1 MYIKKIEKVTLKACY
16 FFSVITL
23 ISIFFRKYQ
32 DVRLS
37 RDRARGARG
46 SRARAEALH
55 GGALQE
61 DRGEPRASQEGGAR
75 AGADAPARGG
85 RDEGEARRGRAPA
98 ELAAEEGG
106 AREADQEQ
114 RLEAGE
120 HREGGQAREGQHQ
133 EGGDPLQLR
142 LRPRRPLGRPDGG
155 VWRCRRRW
163 RRRWRRRCQ
172 HAHLGQGGVG
182 WTPHD
187 RGEAVA
193 HARHLQPPRAADDW
207 AHVHS
212 HPARELLPHAGLQ
225 EHAPHRLRARPAH
238 VLQLRP
244 SLQVQ
249 GPPTR

>member
-16 FFSVITL
+16 FFLVITL
-23 ISIFFRKYQ
+23 ISIFRKYQ
-32 DVRLS
+32 DVRVS
-37 RDRARGARG
+37 RDRALREARG
-46 SRARAEALH
+46 SRAQAEALH
-55 GGALQE
+55 GGAPQG
-61 DRGEPRASQEGGAR
+61 DRGEPRAPQARGAR

-133 EGGDPLQLR
+133 EGGDPLR

-163 RRRWRRRCQ
+163 RRR
-172 HAHLGQGGVG
+172 
-182 WTPHD
+182 
-187 RGEAVA
+187 
-193 HARHLQPPRAADDW
+193 
-207 AHVHS
+207 
-212 HPARELLPHAGLQ
+212 
-225 EHAPHRLRARPAH
+225 
-238 VLQLRP
+238 
-244 SLQVQ
+244 
-249 GPPTR
+249 

>member
-16 FFSVITL
+16 FFLVITL
-23 ISIFFRKYQ
+23 ISIFRKYQ
-32 DVRLS
+32 DVRVS
-37 RDRARGARG
+37 RDRALREARG
-46 SRARAEALH
+46 SRAQAEALH
-55 GGALQE
+55 GGAPQG
-61 DRGEPRASQEGGAR
+61 DRGEPRAPQAGGAR

-133 EGGDPLQLR
+133 EGGDPLR

-163 RRRWRRRCQ
+163 RRR
-172 HAHLGQGGVG
+172 
-182 WTPHD
+182 
-187 RGEAVA
+187 
-193 HARHLQPPRAADDW
+193 
-207 AHVHS
+207 
-212 HPARELLPHAGLQ
+212 
-225 EHAPHRLRARPAH
+225 
-238 VLQLRP
+238 
-244 SLQVQ
+244 
-249 GPPTR
+249 